1 MEKASTR
8 LDEFMQEL
16 TRLKKEGNPEKVD
29 AYITEFL
36 KAMEIERNQCSIC
49 GAGSGWFDP
58 ALMITAL
65 NESATY
71 YREAG
76 VYDKAVLLYERMM
89 LEIKWTGRDESP
101 DGVSARINLAA
112 AQTEKGEREAAA
124 ENLNEAWK
132 ILEKC
137 TDTDQQVILALVQ
150 NLASIYA
157 MQAALAFQ
165 QKKYAEAADGFAGA
179 ADVLKQYTGE
189 SREYMICKENEK
201 KARAQIT
208 A

>member
-1 MEKASTR
+1 
-8 LDEFMQEL
+8 MQEL

-29 AYITEFL
+29 AYITDFL

-49 GAGSGWFDP
+49 GPGSGWFDP

-76 VYDKAVLLYERMM
+76 LYDKAVLLYERMM

-112 AQTEKGEREAAA
+112 AQTEQGEWESAAG
-124 ENLNEAWK
+124 NLNEAQK
-132 ILEKC
+132 ILGKC
-137 TDTDQQVILALVQ
+137 TDAEQQVILALVQ

-157 MQAALAFQ
+157 MQGARAFQ
-165 QKKYAEAADGFAGA
+165 QQKYAEAAEGFAGA

-201 KARAQIT
+201 KARAL
-208 A
+208 AAK